1 MTPFSKI
8 REFVSKIPE
17 SVSVLHP
24 LIQEALASH
33 VENVKYR
40 SLKARNQGHLEK
52 IMDVILFSIII
63 AIIVIFF
70 ILAVII
76 TVEGTCKPK

>member
-8 REFVSKIPE
+8 RESVSKIPE
-17 SVSVLHP
+17 SVSVLRS
-24 LIQEALASH
+24 LIQEGLVCH
-33 VENVKYR
+33 VGNVKYR